1 MAQSLSVV
9 GKNFPKIEAV
19 EKATGR
25 LRYTSDIFFPNM
37 LYAKILRSPYPHAR
51 VKRVDTTKAEK
62 LEGVRSV
69 LTFKDVP
76 QEPYG
81 LDDLGDPAS
90 AIRDKHILEET
101 VRYVGDRVAVV
112 AAEDLETCQ
121 KALELI
127 DVDYE
132 ELPAVFDV
140 EEALKSD
147 APKVHDY
154 YVMGGQK
161 IEPRNNIATVTT
173 HREGDVEKG
182 FRESEYIF
190 EDEYRTSSAQQ
201 VPLERTV
208 VVCKPEADGRLSVW
222 STNQSIHGLRYTICN
237 LLGLPFSKVRVNR
250 IFIGGA
256 FGSYIHTR
264 FDEPMCALLALKTGL
279 PVKLQLSRAE
289 VFTSARRYPAILK
302 VKMGFKRDGT
312 LVSQKYDVTYNV
324 GGYDVLGS
332 WVVSATT
339 GWTYSMYRSQ
349 HFSYAGRGVYTNTP
363 PPCAF
368 RGFGNPQANFAIESA
383 MDQVAQELG
392 MDPIELRLKN
402 YKRKGDLVLAQ
413 GPQVKHYIESCEVE
427 YLLRKGAEMIGW
439 SGRDD
444 VKKKGGKIRRGIGMA
459 RGWHASSCSGFEPSG
474 IADTGGAFIK
484 VNDDSTVSLVTALT
498 DAGQGELTAFAQI
511 TAETLGVGIEDVIV
525 SDADTDNAPYDAVTH
540 ASRGIYVGGGAVK
553 LAAEDARKSL
563 LEWAGKMLEASP
575 EDLEL
580 KDKKV
585 FVKGAPSK
593 SVSIAHVAANARIKN
608 WGTIVGKSSYAA
620 PGFAPHFTV
629 KFIEVEVNTETGQ
642 VRVVRAIAG
651 ADVGQPISPMGV
663 EGQLHGGLAQGIG
676 FALMENVKF
685 DDSGNTTNT
694 DFLNYKL
701 LTAVEAP
708 EKVEVF
714 LAPSQERTGPFG
726 AKGIGESALNDV
738 ATAVVN
744 AIAHATGVRFKELPV
759 TAEKVLKALE
769 EKS

>member
-1 MAQSLSVV
+1 
-9 GKNFPKIEAV
+9 
-19 EKATGR
+19 
-25 LRYTSDIFFPNM
+25 
-37 LYAKILRSPYPHAR
+37 
-51 VKRVDTTKAEK
+51 
-62 LEGVRSV
+62 
-69 LTFKDVP
+69 
-76 QEPYG
+76 
-81 LDDLGDPAS
+81 
-90 AIRDKHILEET
+90 
-101 VRYVGDRVAVV
+101 
-112 AAEDLETCQ
+112 
-121 KALELI
+121 
-127 DVDYE
+127 
-132 ELPAVFDV
+132 
-140 EEALKSD
+140 
-147 APKVHDY
+147 
-154 YVMGGQK
+154 MGGRR

-173 HREGDVEKG
+173 HVEGDVEKG
-182 FRESEYIF
+182 FTDSEYIF
-190 EDEYRTSSAQQ
+190 EGEYRTSSPQQ

-208 VVCKPEADGRLSVW
+208 VVCRPEADGRLSVW

-237 LLGLPFSKVRVNR
+237 LLGLPFSKVRANR

-264 FDEPMCALLALKTGL
+264 FDEPMCALLALKTRL

-312 LVSQKYDVTYNV
+312 LVSQKYDVTYDI
-324 GGYDVLGS
+324 GGYDVLGA

-339 GWTYSMYRSQ
+339 GWTYSMYRSP
-349 HFSYAGRGVYTNTP
+349 HFSYEGRGVYTNTP

-383 MDQVAQELG
+383 MDQVAEELG
-392 MDPIELRLKN
+392 VDPIDLRLKN
-402 YKRKGDLVLAQ
+402 YRRKGDLVLAQ
-413 GPQVKHYIESCEVE
+413 GPKVKHYIESCEVE
-427 YLLRKGAEMIGW
+427 YLLRKGAEIIGW
-439 SGRDD
+439 AGRDG
-444 VKKKGGKIRRGIGMA
+444 VKRAGKIRRGIGMA

-484 VNDDSTVSLVTALT
+484 VNDDSTVSLVTALA
-498 DAGQGELTAFAQI
+498 DAGQGELTALAQI
-511 TAETLGVGIEDVIV
+511 AADELDQNWTLDYNLAQYYLLLSFFFLELSQSLLVLPFKVRQDKAGILLGVVH
-525 SDADTDNAPYDAVTH
+525 T
-540 ASRGIYVGGGAVK
+540 
-553 LAAEDARKSL
+553 
-563 LEWAGKMLEASP
+563 
-575 EDLEL
+575 LEL
-580 KDKKV
+580 KDRRV

-593 SVSIAHVAANARIKN
+593 SVSIAQVAASARINN

-620 PGFAPHFTV
+620 SGFAPHFTV

-642 VRVVRAIAG
+642 VRVVRAICG

-676 FALMENVKF
+676 FALMENVSF

-701 LTAVEAP
+701 LTAMEVP

-714 LAPSQERTGPFG
+714 LAPSWERTGPFG

-759 TAEKVLKALE
+759 TAEKVLKALRE
-769 EKS
+769 RA